1 VIFFENFLF
10 YSTACADL
18 QTIFR
23 SAGGAFYSVQIR
35 CQAPRRSFVSNPFRD
50 RTAAADNLPE
60 RFTTPE
66 RESVNP

>member
-1 VIFFENFLF
+1 IFENFLF

-23 SAGGAFYSVQIR
+23 SAGGAFYSVQI
-35 CQAPRRSFVSNPFRD
+35 QFAVKHLGEASFRTRD